1 MSAIL
6 TFSDL
11 PVSADWSEAQG
22 HTASSFGDSPPVDDS
37 LPVTFVALNVVT
49 PATPTG
55 IVIESGGSGDGMAL
69 SFDSS
74 GNLVGAAGQG
84 NTTNTDNNTVF
95 VTVDGSNLSNKRLD
109 IYWCISPQAPGRAKL
124 YVFDTITRELL
135 GMSYADTL
143 DSSRLGTQD
152 ALGDWTGSNNVGVGV
167 NSSGT
172 RLGVNTS
179 SFNGTLTNGVSA
191 YSDYLPAD
199 FTSNTYDA
207 VTFNAAYYGQA
218 VYGSSK
224 YGQFTVSDLPQAVAT
239 GQVSGVTVNTT
250 AGITGVSAIGSIR
263 PIGIGQFEIDIFEV
277 LESVSATGSVTAVQ
291 PNVSEPLNSVSAEG
305 FVNDNWVIKSVN
317 RVPVNGVQG
326 TTAVTAVQP
335 NITEIVTGVS
345 AQGFANSVTV
355 PIVQPVTTPAIT
367 TTVEDLTVGSFE
379 VDVTE
384 VVESVSANTSLNAV
398 TVNVTEIVESVSA
411 NTTVNA
417 VAINIIE
424 FIESVSANTSV
435 NAVTVNVTEVV
446 ESVVA
451 NTNVNEI
458 TINVT
463 EVVES
468 VVANTNITTVTIN
481 IIEFIE
487 SVFATGFVSAAQVN
501 TTEKITGVEATG
513 QIANLAVGQFEVD
526 ISEVI
531 TAGVAGTLATPSVQ
545 PNVSELLGSV
555 SSTTAVNG
563 VTVPV
568 VQPVTT
574 PAITATVESLAVG
587 GFEVDIS
594 EAIPTGVFGT
604 ANITA
609 VQPNIT
615 EKVTGVSATG
625 AIGSFTFSSTTNV
638 NSVVGTFE
646 TPNVQPNVSEA
657 LNSVFATSDVSAVT
671 VHTSELL
678 NSVEATGSANTVK
691 VNTTAGIT
699 GVTATGA
706 IGTPEV
712 QPAEVLLSVSA
723 IGTVNN
729 VQVNT
734 AAGFTTPALVI
745 TLGNVTQTAV
755 QFDFEAVKTLYSPK
769 RTVILSRAA

>member
-22 HTASSFGDSPPVDDS
+22 HTASSFGDGPPVDDS

-49 PATPTG
+49 SATPTG
-55 IVIESGGSGDGMAL
+55 IVIESGGTGDGMAL

-84 NTTNTDNNTVF
+84 NTTSTDNNTVF
-95 VTVDGSNLSNKRLD
+95 VTIDGSNLSNKRLD

-143 DSSRLGTQD
+143 DSSKLGTQD
-152 ALGDWTGSNNVGVGV
+152 ALGDWTGINNVGVGV
-167 NSSGT
+167 DSSGT

-224 YGQFTVSDLPQAVAT
+224 YGQFIVSDLPQAVAT

-305 FVNDNWVIKSVN
+305 FVNDNWIIKSVN

-326 TTAVTAVQP
+326 TTAVTAVQV
-335 NITEIVTGVS
+335 NITEILVGVT
-345 AQGFANSVTV
+345 AQGFANGVTV
-355 PIVQPVTTPAIT
+355 PVVQPVTTPA
-367 TTVEDLTVGSFE
+367 LTGSIESLSTGGFE
-379 VDVTE
+379 VDVSE
-384 VVESVSANTSLNAV
+384 ALSSVS
-398 TVNVTEIVESVSA
+398 
-411 NTTVNA
+411 
-417 VAINIIE
+417 
-424 FIESVSANTSV
+424 
-435 NAVTVNVTEVV
+435 
-446 ESVVA
+446 
-451 NTNVNEI
+451 
-458 TINVT
+458 
-463 EVVES
+463 
-468 VVANTNITTVTIN
+468 
-481 IIEFIE
+481 
-487 SVFATGFVSAAQVN
+487 ATGFVSAAQVN
-501 TTEKITGVEATG
+501 ITEKITGVEATG

-526 ISEVI
+526 VSEVI

-574 PAITATVESLAVG
+574 PAITTTVEGLAVG

-594 EAIPTGVFGT
+594 ETIATGVSGT
-604 ANITA
+604 VNITA

-615 EKVTGVSATG
+615 EKVTGVFATG
-625 AIGSFTFSSTTNV
+625 AIGSFTFSNTTNV
-638 NSVVGTFE
+638 NSIVGTLE
-646 TPNVQPNVSEA
+646 TPNVQPNISESLDSA
-657 LNSVFATSDVSAVT
+657 FATASIVAVT
-671 VHTSELL
+671 VNVSELL
-678 NSVEATGSANTVK
+678 NSVEATGNINSVTL
-691 VNTTAGIT
+691 NTTAGIT
-699 GVTATGA
+699 GVAATGE
-706 IGTPEV
+706 IGTPET
-712 QPAEVLLSVSA
+712 QPVEALLSVSA

-729 VQVNT
+729 VQVHT
-734 AAGFTTPALVI
+734 AAGITTP
-745 TLGNVTQTAV
+745 TLIIVAGNTTETGI
-755 QFDFEAVKTLYSPK
+755 QFNFEAVKETYSRQ
-769 RTVILSRAA
+769 RTIYLSRAA

>member
-143 DSSRLGTQD
+143 DSSKLGTQD
-152 ALGDWTGSNNVGVGV
+152 ALGDWTGGNNVGVGV
-167 NSSGT
+167 PNSV

-384 VVESVSANTSLNAV
+384 V
-398 TVNVTEIVESVSA
+398 VESVSA